1 MRMAQVRIVDAA
13 IGGKDGT
20 GEMAVG
26 NAQAWWG
33 QTLASSTA
41 AGSWD
46 DRPKATGAGR
56 SASADDF
63 TAHGGDGVYLRKVT
77 VVSLATLL
85 LDEELV
91 DLVHFDCQ
99 GQELPVIAEA
109 LRPGAGGGGV
119 LDKIKAMHI
128 GGGDRGSGVD
138 PIIEN

>member
-26 NAQAWWG
+26 NAEAWWG

-46 DRPKATGAGR
+46 DSPGAGAGR
-56 SASADDF
+56 SESDDDF
-63 TAHGGDGVYLRKVT
+63 TAHSGDSGVYLRKVT

-99 GQELPVIAEA
+99 GQELPVVTEA
-109 LRPGAGGGGV
+109 LRPREGGGSV

-128 GGGDRGSGVD
+128 GDGRVEGLS
-138 PIIEN
+138 